1 MSKKINEKMTLNE
14 LVMNN
19 EKNTR
24 VSKYKTYDSKKK
36 LLADDTMMFNLKSY
50 SDDFESLLKALKNVF
65 SVAVCNADNK
75 YIVITMY
82 YSTIKKY
89 DYIACNIETLECVS
103 YDSIKD
109 AKNAIAQMVNAETTK
124 AEKAEK

>member
-1 MSKKINEKMTLNE
+1 MTLNE

-24 VSKYKTYDSKKK
+24 ISKYTTFDSKKK
-36 LLADDTMMFNLKSY
+36 LLSDDDMMKTLSAFN
-50 SDDFESLLKALKNVF
+50 DDFETLIKALKNVF

-82 YSTIKKY
+82 YSTSKSY
-89 DYIACNIETLECVS
+89 EYVTCNVETLECVS
-103 YDSIKD
+103 YDSVKM
-109 AKNAIAQMVNAETTK
+109 AKTAIAELLAKT
-124 AEKAEK
+124 EKTAKTEK

>member
-1 MSKKINEKMTLNE
+1 MTLNE

-24 VSKYKTYDSKKK
+24 ISKYTTFDSKKK
-36 LLADDTMMFNLKSY
+36 LL
-50 SDDFESLLKALKNVF
+50 SDDDMMKTLSAFNADFLTLIKALKNVF

-82 YSTIKKY
+82 YNTSKKY
-89 DYIACNIETLECVS
+89 EYITCNVETLDCTTF
-103 YDSIKD
+103 DSVKN
-109 AKNAIAQMVNAETTK
+109 AKNAITELL
-124 AEKAEK
+124 EK

>member
-24 VSKYKTYDSKKK
+24 ASKYKTYDSKKK
-36 LLADDTMMFNLKSY
+36 LLADDKMLFNLKAY
-50 SDDFESLLKALKNVF
+50 NDDFESLIKALKNVF
-65 SVAVCNADNK
+65 SVAVCNTDNK

-82 YSTIKKY
+82 YSTNKRY
-89 DYIACNIETLECVS
+89 EYIACNVETLECVS
-103 YDSIKD
+103 YDSVKM
-109 AKNAIAQMVNAETTK
+109 AKNAITEIIEKNAI
-124 AEKAEK
+124 AEK

>member
-1 MSKKINEKMTLNE
+1 MTLNE

-24 VSKYKTYDSKKK
+24 ASKYKTYDSKKK
-36 LLADDTMMFNLKSY
+36 LLADKTMLFNLKAY
-50 SDDFESLLKALKNVF
+50 NDDFETLIKALKNVF
-65 SVAVCNADNK
+65 SVAVCNAKNN

-82 YSTIKKY
+82 YSTTKKY
-89 DYIACNIETLECVS
+89 EYIVCNVETLDCVS
-103 YDSIKD
+103 YDSIKM
-109 AKNAIAQMVNAETTK
+109 AKTAITELLVK